1 MYDHSN
7 HASAQGSRLHRG
19 FFYKN
24 FRRIMMRE
32 TAKKENKKGYTLYMQ
47 QRNKWA
53 KGAQLDFTVST
64 LFFELGE
71 IVLLFNCERN
81 KINTLIFFFV

>member
-47 QRNKWA
+47 QRNK
-53 KGAQLDFTVST
+53 
-64 LFFELGE
+64 
-71 IVLLFNCERN
+71 
-81 KINTLIFFFV
+81 